1 MKAKMAGK
9 LMNLLKAG
17 MGRAP
22 NKAIR
27 IKDIAGRFGPDAA
40 FGVLAATQT
49 PGDAFDKAT
58 AFAGSTLGGGGGGLP
73 DWAYTKQDANGLRNG
88 EELLR

>member
-9 LMNLLKAG
+9 LMNLLKSG
-17 MGRAP
+17 LGRTP
-22 NKAIR
+22 DEAIR
-27 IKDIAGRFGPDAA
+27 IRDIAGRFGPDAA

-58 AFAGSTLGGGGGGLP
+58 AFSI
-73 DWAYTKQDANGLRNG
+73 
-88 EELLR
+88 